1 MAQRKIQGFSLQPIE
16 LRAVAHLAAELE
28 RGNKSGLVARLV
40 IKAAKEQY
48 GEDWELIVAQPTKE
62 ETAA

>member
-1 MAQRKIQGFSLQPIE
+1 
-16 LRAVAHLAAELE
+16 
-28 RGNKSGLVARLV
+28 LVARLV